1 MGGEGEPFDPQTQQ
15 AISYEDTADV
25 PDGTVVKILQRG
37 FRIRDRVIRPA
48 LVAVARND
56 ADFAAPAEPAD
67 EDRDADT

>member
-1 MGGEGEPFDPQTQQ
+1 MGGDGEPFDPQTQQ

-25 PDGTVVKILQRG
+25 PDGTVLKILQRG

-56 ADFAAPAEPAD
+56 ADFAAPSDPAD